1 MLPPGLS
8 GKPHEHPSDE
18 DLADGKSTDG
28 HLTGDDLTDDDLA
41 DDHAANGH
49 IGQEEYESS
58 PEAPDENGH
67 PTAQQP
73 VHLDEEYDEHQFVAP
88 IAEFGEAFEEIFP
101 PGTVEN
107 EALNAIMDAY
117 DEHGLLTREGWAG
130 LVFDLIAGD
139 PHLVRLWN
147 RAMDPDLRR
156 HPSRVGGPVGRLW
169 RVLFAALELERE
181 QGGGGPL
188 ACDPL
193 VDEPLAYE
201 PPAYEPPGSSPPEDG
216 A

>member
-1 MLPPGLS
+1 MLPPGLPE
-8 GKPHEHPSDE
+8 KPHEHPSDE
-18 DLADGKSTDG
+18 YLADGKSMDG
-28 HLTGDDLTDDDLA
+28 HLTDDDLTDDDLA

-58 PEAPDENGH
+58 PEALDENGH

-73 VHLDEEYDEHQFVAP
+73 VHLDEEYDEHQSVVP

-147 RAMDPDLRR
+147 RAMDAD
-156 HPSRVGGPVGRLW
+156 RLW

-181 QGGGGPL
+181 QGGGGSL
-188 ACDPL
+188 ACDAL
-193 VDEPLAYE
+193 VNEPL
-201 PPAYEPPGSSPPEDG
+201 AYEPPGSSPPEDG